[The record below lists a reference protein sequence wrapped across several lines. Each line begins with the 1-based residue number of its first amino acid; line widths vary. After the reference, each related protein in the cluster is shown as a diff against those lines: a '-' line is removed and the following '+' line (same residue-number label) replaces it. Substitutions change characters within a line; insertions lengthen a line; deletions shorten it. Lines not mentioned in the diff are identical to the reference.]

1 MSAKSVMWA
10 RPAGSIRRRAGGV
23 DEVGR
28 HSSGEFSL
36 VQGGHSFCS
45 FRPSNERVRPTHIME
60 SNLLYPKFTD
70 LNVELIQKLPPH

>member
-1 MSAKSVMWA
+1 MHIFIINDWLIKLWKLMSAKSVMWA

-36 VQGGHSFCS
+36 VQAGHSFCS
-45 FRPSNERVRPTHIME
+45 
-60 SNLLYPKFTD
+60 
-70 LNVELIQKLPPH
+70 IQAIK

>member
-10 RPAGSIRRRAGGV
+10 RPAGLICRRAGGA

-45 FRPSNERVRPTHIME
+45 
-60 SNLLYPKFTD
+60 
-70 LNVELIQKLPPH
+70 IQAIK